1 VILPVGNAGNIS
13 AVWKGFKEL
22 REWGIIER
30 LPVLIGVQASGAS
43 PLASAFSRGEDKVT
57 PMVAPDTVA
66 SAIRIGNPASWK
78 KAFAA
83 IKESNGM
90 ALAVSDDQI
99 LAAKREL
106 ATREGIFVEAASA
119 TPIAALK
126 LLRGKIEKESTVVC
140 IATGHGLKD
149 LEVLSTS
156 PEDLPVAATAEA
168 LVEMLNKMKPR

>member
-1 VILPVGNAGNIS
+1 
-13 AVWKGFKEL
+13 
-22 REWGIIER
+22 
-30 LPVLIGVQASGAS
+30 
-43 PLASAFSRGEDKVT
+43 VT
-57 PMVAPDTVA
+57 PIAAPDTVA

-78 KAFAA
+78 KAVAA
-83 IKESNGM
+83 IKESGGM

-126 LLRGKIEKESTVVC
+126 LLQEKIDKDSTVAC

-149 LEVLSTS
+149 QESLKSDDGEI
-156 PEDLPVAATAEA
+156 PVVANPEA
-168 LVEMLNKMKPR
+168 LVKMLSKMRPS